1 MKITNGKIT
10 INDFVK
16 NDIKKKIS
24 IINNKNNN
32 TFLHYDLPLEYCKT
46 LKWYENKKLSNRID
60 CTIRYN
66 NEVCGFIGLINI
78 DYINKKAEYYI
89 CIDYNYSGKNIG
101 VISSLMLLDYAFSKL
116 KINKVYLFTEIDN
129 SKAQYIFEKI
139 GFHREGLLKD
149 DIFYNGKMI
158 SRYVYG
164 IWKKDI
170 NL

>member
-46 LKWYENKKLSNRID
+46 LKWYENKKSSNRID

-78 DYINKKAEYYI
+78 DYINKKA
-89 CIDYNYSGKNIG
+89 
-101 VISSLMLLDYAFSKL
+101 
-116 KINKVYLFTEIDN
+116 
-129 SKAQYIFEKI
+129 
-139 GFHREGLLKD
+139 
-149 DIFYNGKMI
+149 
-158 SRYVYG
+158 
-164 IWKKDI
+164 
-170 NL
+170 